1 MRAVN
6 NSKVYDLTIIA
17 AFAALIIVLGGIAIP
32 VGGLGVPVVLQNMG
46 IALAGMILG
55 FKRGGLATTLFLAV
69 GLVGV
74 PNMAGWKPLLAAF
87 PGPTVGYIV
96 GYLIAGFTIGAIAQ
110 QAPRAKVSRIS
121 VFIGAGLVGVLLQ
134 YFFGSVGLAWRMGLS
149 FTDALITNVPFIPGD
164 VAKVVVAALIAT
176 AVLQAFPD
184 LLPDAANRKQR
195 RLVKEAAT
203 SGN

>member
-1 MRAVN
+1 MEPVN

-32 VGGLGVPVVLQNMG
+32 VGGLGVPIVLQNMG

-74 PNMAGWKPLLAAF
+74 PNMAGWKPLIAAL

-96 GYLIAGFTIGAIAQ
+96 GYLIAGFVIGAIAQ
-110 QAPRAKVSRIS
+110 QAPRAKAARVG
-121 VFIGAGLVGVLLQ
+121 VFIGAGVVGVIVQ
-134 YFFGSVGLAWRMGLS
+134 YLFGALGLVWRMGLG
-149 FTDALITNVPFIPGD
+149 FGEALATNVPFIVGD
-164 VAKVVVAALIAT
+164 LIKVVAAAVIAT

-184 LLPDAANRKQR
+184 LLPDAVNRKQNR
-195 RLVKEAAT
+195 DIEEAKAV
-203 SGN
+203 

>member
-1 MRAVN
+1 METVN

-32 VGGLGVPVVLQNMG
+32 VGGLGVPIVLQNMG

-74 PNMAGWKPLLAAF
+74 PNMAGWKPLLAAL
-87 PGPTVGYIV
+87 PGPTVGYIF
-96 GYLIAGFTIGAIAQ
+96 GYLVAGFVIGAIAQ
-110 QAPRAKVSRIS
+110 RAPRAKAPRIGI
-121 VFIGAGLVGVLLQ
+121 FIGAGLVGVALQ
-134 YFFGSVGLAWRMGLS
+134 YFFGSLGLVWRMGLG
-149 FTDALITNVPFIPGD
+149 FTDALITNVPFIFGD

-184 LLPDAANRKQR
+184 LLPDATTRKQN
-195 RLVKEAAT
+195 RLVKDASKKVA
-203 SGN
+203 